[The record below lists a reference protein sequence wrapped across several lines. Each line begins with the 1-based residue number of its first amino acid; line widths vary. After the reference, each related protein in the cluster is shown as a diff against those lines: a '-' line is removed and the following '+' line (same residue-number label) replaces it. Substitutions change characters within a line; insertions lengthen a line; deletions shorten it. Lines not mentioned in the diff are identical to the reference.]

1 MTVEINLLE
10 MVGKMVLVVENKFQN
25 ICSIS

>member
-25 ICSIS
+25 IYSIS